1 MNRGAYYRSK
11 DPDRRIVRRGG
22 TADGR
27 SRGSKRRDTTYYVRL
42 TPDMFDTLESLLQAP
57 VNVAAGSAIAG
68 CVSRADLIE
77 SAFAVYLRFNAL
89 ARDLSDRDISARDI
103 DDLVTHVIVAARD
116 RQASPPVLPIIE
128 ADRLIGTV
136 TPSSSESNSNS

>member
-1 MNRGAYYRSK
+1 MSRGACHPFRSPAG
-11 DPDRRIVRRGG
+11 DLFRIDDKP
-22 TADGR
+22 DGR

-68 CVSRADLIE
+68 CVSRADLIDA
-77 SAFAVYLRFNAL
+77 AFGVYLRFNAL
-89 ARDLSDRDISARDI
+89 ARDFTDRDISARDI
-103 DDLVTHVIVAARD
+103 DDLVTHVIAAVRD
-116 RQASPPVLPIIE
+116 RPASPPVLPIIE